1 MATPSHPSR
10 LVLLGSDV
18 GSSLSPV
25 FQQAALDAAGIR
37 ICYDAIDV
45 VAENLAGTIA
55 DIRLLDIAGN
65 VTRPH
70 KVAFHDSCDVLTPI
84 AARVGAVNTFWMN
97 GGRLHGD
104 NTDVGGF
111 DTSARELVGS
121 EPRHLSVLVLGSGG
135 AAAAVLAAVERWPGW
150 GAMIFSRNES
160 QAVRLAERY
169 RDVARVESDPE
180 RAARH
185 AGLIVN
191 ATPVG
196 QRDDSH
202 PFDTSLISRQT
213 AVMDLVYRRGET
225 AWIKALRA
233 NGNTARDG
241 LAMLLEQGALS
252 FRQWFGMD
260 PDRRA
265 MLQSLR

>member
-1 MATPSHPSR
+1 MITPSHPSR

-25 FQQAALDAAGIR
+25 FQRAALNAAGIR
-37 ICYDAIDV
+37 ISYDALNV
-45 VAENLAGTIA
+45 TAENLGREIER
-55 DIRLLDIAGN
+55 IRLGNIAGN

-70 KVAFHDSCDVLTPI
+70 KIPFHDSCDVLTPI
-84 AARVGAVNTFWMN
+84 ASRVGAVNTFWMN
-97 GGRLHGD
+97 EGCLHGD

-111 DTSARELVGS
+111 DISARPLIGGDAKDL
-121 EPRHLSVLVLGSGG
+121 RVLVLGSGG
-135 AAAAVLAAVERWPGW
+135 AAAAVLAAIERWPGCR
-150 GAMIFSRNES
+150 GMISSRNKS
-160 QAVRLAERY
+160 QAARLAERY
-169 RDVARVESDPE
+169 RDVATVELDPE
-180 RAARH
+180 RAARQ

-202 PFDTSLISRQT
+202 PLDTTFIPRET
-213 AVMDLVYRRGET
+213 AVMDLVYRQGET

-233 NGNTARDG
+233 NGNAARDG
-241 LAMLLEQGALS
+241 LTMLLEQGALS

-260 PDRRA
+260 PDRGV
-265 MLQSLR
+265 MLRSLG